1 MAAGTTNI
9 GFEEKLWQAADKLR
23 SNMDAAEYKHV
34 VLGLIFLKYVSDSFE
49 EKYQQLLAEGYGD
62 EEDRDEYIAENIFYV
77 PIDAR
82 WSEIKKYATSTD
94 IGKVIDHAM
103 DAIEKENDS
112 LKGVLTKN
120 YSRQELDKTRL
131 GELVTLFTN
140 IEVGST
146 AAQERDVLG
155 RVYEYFLSKFASA
168 EGKLGGE
175 FYTPS
180 CIVRTLVSMI
190 EPFEGQIFD
199 PACGSGGM
207 FCQSARFV
215 REHQGNVRD
224 ISIFGQESN
233 PTTWKLAK
241 MNLAIRQLEANLG
254 KHNADSF
261 HDDQHK
267 TLKANYILANPPFNI
282 SDWGGERLQED
293 IRWKYG
299 IPPAGNANFAWLQ
312 HMLHH
317 LNPAGGVCGTVLA
330 NGSLSS
336 NTSNEGNIRANM
348 VKGDVVECIV
358 AMPSQLF
365 YSTGIPVSLW
375 IMRRGKTKQSQN
387 KVLFIDA
394 RKLGHMIDR
403 KVRELSEED
412 IRKIADTYQNWRQG
426 KEYEDIQGFCKEAS
440 LSEIEE
446 QDYILTPGRYV
457 GVEQE
462 EEEGEPFEEKMQRLT
477 FELSGLFA
485 KSHEL
490 EEYEDEIDE
499 NDKVLNE
506 IPFDMQKAQQKI
518 SKLTTKYRIELNML
532 ACIYGN
538 NMSVTSQPISKPPK
552 ILWND
557 LKYINQHIPLF
568 ALERKGISD
577 YLNRKMGF

>member
-1 MAAGTTNI
+1 MAVGTTSI
-9 GFEEKLWQAADKLR
+9 GFENQLWDAADKLR

-34 VLGLIFLKYVSDSFE
+34 VLGLIFLKYVSDSFT
-49 EKYQQLLAEGYGD
+49 EKYDELKAAGYGD
-62 EEDRDEYIAENIFYV
+62 EEDRDEYIAENIFWV
-77 PIDAR
+77 PKEAR
-82 WSEIKKYATSTD
+82 WTNIKAHASSPD
-94 IGKVIDHAM
+94 IGRVIDNAM
-103 DAIEKENDS
+103 EAIEKENDS

-140 IEVGST
+140 IEVGSSS
-146 AAQERDVLG
+146 AQERDVLG
-155 RVYEYFLSKFASA
+155 RVYEYFLGKFASA

-180 CIVRTLVSMI
+180 CIVRTLVEMI

-215 REHQGNVRD
+215 KEHQGNVRD

-241 MNLAIRQLEANLG
+241 MNLAIRGLEANLG

-299 IPPAGNANFAWLQ
+299 IPPVSNANFAWLQ

-317 LNPAGGVCGTVLA
+317 LNPNGGVAGTVLA

-336 NTSNEGNIRANM
+336 TTSNEGNIRTNM
-348 VKGDVVECIV
+348 INADVVECIV
-358 AMPSQLF
+358 ALPTQLF

-375 IMRRGKTKQSQN
+375 IMRKGKNENTKGR
-387 KVLFIDA
+387 VLFIDA
-394 RKLGHMIDR
+394 HELGTLIDR
-403 KVRELSEED
+403 RVRELTDLD
-412 IRKIADTYQNWRQG
+412 INKIAGTYHAWRDNKG
-426 KEYEDIQGFCKEAS
+426 YVDKEGFCKSAT
-440 LSEIEE
+440 LKEIAEK
-446 QDYILTPGRYV
+446 DYLLTPGRYV
-457 GVEQE
+457 GFAK
-462 EEEGEPFEEKMQRLT
+462 GEVDEIPFEEKM
-477 FELSGLFA
+477 
-485 KSHEL
+485 
-490 EEYEDEIDE
+490 
-499 NDKVLNE
+499 
-506 IPFDMQKAQQKI
+506 
-518 SKLTTKYRIELNML
+518 SKLTSDLSVMFDESVELQQN
-532 ACIYGN
+532 IRK
-538 NMSVTSQPISKPPK
+538 Q
-552 ILWND
+552 
-557 LKYINQHIPLF
+557 LKSI
-568 ALERKGISD
+568 
-577 YLNRKMGF
+577 GFEM

>member
-1 MAAGTTNI
+1 MATGTTTV
-9 GFEEKLWQAADKLR
+9 GFEEKLWIAADKLR

-49 EKYQQLLAEGYGD
+49 EKYQQLVSGGYGD
-62 EEDRDEYIAENIFYV
+62 EEDRDEYLAENIFYV
-77 PIDAR
+77 PKEAR
-82 WSEIKKYATSTD
+82 WGEIQKHATGTD
-94 IGKVIDHAM
+94 IGSVIDRAM
-103 DAIEKENDS
+103 EAIEKENDS

-120 YSRQELDKTRL
+120 FSRPELDKTRL

-146 AAQERDVLG
+146 AAQERDTLG

-180 CIVRTLVSMI
+180 CIVRTLVEMI

-215 REHQGNVRD
+215 REHQGNVRN

-293 IRWKYG
+293 VRWKYG
-299 IPPAGNANFAWLQ
+299 IPPVGNANFAWLQ

-317 LNPAGGVCGTVLA
+317 LSPAGGVAGTVLA

-336 NTSNEGNIRANM
+336 NTGNEGIIRKNM
-348 VKGDVVECIV
+348 INDDAIECIV
-358 AMPSQLF
+358 ALPGQLF

-375 IMRRGKTKQSQN
+375 IMRKGKTDAAKD

-394 RKLGHMIDR
+394 RKMGKMIDR
-403 KVRELSEED
+403 RVRELTEED
-412 IRKIADTYQNWRQG
+412 ISTIASTYQNWRQG
-426 KEYEDIQGFCKEAS
+426 KEYEDKQGFCKVATLE
-440 LSEIEE
+440 EIAG
-446 QDYILTPGRYV
+446 QDYVLTPGRYV
-457 GVEQE
+457 GIEEQE
-462 EEEGEPFEEKMQRLT
+462 DDGEPFEEKMMRLT
-477 FELSGLFA
+477 SELSAMFKESIKLQ
-485 KSHEL
+485 
-490 EEYEDEIDE
+490 DEIRQ
-499 NDKVLNE
+499 KLGAIGYE
-506 IPFDMQKAQQKI
+506 I
-518 SKLTTKYRIELNML
+518 
-532 ACIYGN
+532 
-538 NMSVTSQPISKPPK
+538 
-552 ILWND
+552 
-557 LKYINQHIPLF
+557 
-568 ALERKGISD
+568 
-577 YLNRKMGF
+577 

>member
-1 MAAGTTNI
+1 MATGTTNI

-49 EKYQQLLAEGYGD
+49 EKYQVLLEEGYGD
-62 EEDRDEYIAENIFYV
+62 EEDRDEYLADNIFWV
-77 PIDAR
+77 PKEAR
-82 WSEIKKYATSTD
+82 WSEIQKHAASAD
-94 IGKVIDHAM
+94 IGSVIDHAM
-103 DAIEKENDS
+103 EAIENENNA

-120 YSRQELDKTRL
+120 YSRAELDKTRL

-180 CIVRTLVSMI
+180 CIVRTLVEMI

-267 TLKANYILANPPFNI
+267 TLKANYILANPPFNV
-282 SDWGGERLQED
+282 SDWGGERLQND
-293 IRWKYG
+293 PRWKYG
-299 IPPAGNANFAWLQ
+299 VPPVGNANFAWLQ
-312 HMLHH
+312 HMIHH
-317 LNPAGGVCGTVLA
+317 LSPAGGVCGTVLA

-336 NTSNEGNIRANM
+336 NTANEGNIRKNM
-348 VKGDVVECIV
+348 IIGDVVECIV

-365 YSTGIPVSLW
+365 YSTGIPVCLW
-375 IMRRGKTKQSQN
+375 IMRKGKTKQSKN

-403 KVRELSEED
+403 KVRELSEDD

-426 KEYEDIQGFCKEAS
+426 KEYEDILGFCKEAS
-440 LSEIEE
+440 LEEIGG

-457 GVEQE
+457 GIEQE
-462 EEEGEPFEEKMQRLT
+462 EEDGEPFEEKMQRLT
-477 FELSGLFA
+477 SELSEMFV

-490 EEYEDEIDE
+490 EEEIRKKLGAIGYE
-499 NDKVLNE
+499 V
-506 IPFDMQKAQQKI
+506 
-518 SKLTTKYRIELNML
+518 
-532 ACIYGN
+532 
-538 NMSVTSQPISKPPK
+538 
-552 ILWND
+552 
-557 LKYINQHIPLF
+557 
-568 ALERKGISD
+568 
-577 YLNRKMGF
+577 

>member
-1 MAAGTTNI
+1 MILLKSMEENMAAGTTNI

-49 EKYQQLLAEGYGD
+49 EKYQALLEEGYGD
-62 EEDRDEYIAENIFYV
+62 EEDRDEYLADNIFWV
-77 PIDAR
+77 PKEAR
-82 WSEIKKYATSTD
+82 WSEIQKNATSAD
-94 IGKVIDHAM
+94 IGSVIDHAM
-103 DAIEKENDS
+103 ETIENENNS

-120 YSRQELDKTRL
+120 YSRAELDKTRL

-180 CIVRTLVSMI
+180 CIVRTLVEMI

-267 TLKANYILANPPFNI
+267 TLKANYILANPPFNV
-282 SDWGGERLQED
+282 SDWGGERLKDD

-299 IPPAGNANFAWLQ
+299 IPPVGNANFAWLQ
-312 HMLHH
+312 HMIHH
-317 LNPAGGVCGTVLA
+317 LSPAGGVCGTVLA

-336 NTSNEGNIRANM
+336 NTSNEGNIRKNM
-348 VKGDVVECIV
+348 IIGDVVECIV
-358 AMPSQLF
+358 AMPGQLF

-375 IMRRGKTKQSQN
+375 ILRKGKTEQSQN

-403 KVRELSEED
+403 KVRELSEDD

-440 LSEIEE
+440 LAEIGE

-457 GVEQE
+457 GIEQE
-462 EEEGEPFEEKMQRLT
+462 EEDGEPFEGKMQRLT
-477 FELSGLFA
+477 SELSGLFA

-490 EEYEDEIDE
+490 EDEIR
-499 NDKVLNE
+499 N
-506 IPFDMQKAQQKI
+506 
-518 SKLTTKYRIELNML
+518 KLGAIGYEL
-532 ACIYGN
+532 
-538 NMSVTSQPISKPPK
+538 
-552 ILWND
+552 
-557 LKYINQHIPLF
+557 
-568 ALERKGISD
+568 
-577 YLNRKMGF
+577 

>member
-1 MAAGTTNI
+1 MEVNMAVGATNV

-49 EKYQQLLAEGYGD
+49 EKYQVLLEEGYGD
-62 EEDRDEYIAENIFYV
+62 EEDRDEYLADNIFWV
-77 PIDAR
+77 PKEAR
-82 WSEIKKYATSTD
+82 WSEIQKHATSAD
-94 IGKVIDHAM
+94 IGNVIDHAM
-103 DAIEKENDS
+103 ETIEKENNS

-120 YSRQELDKTRL
+120 YSRVELDKTRL

-180 CIVRTLVSMI
+180 CIVRTLVEMI

-267 TLKANYILANPPFNI
+267 TLKANYILANPPFNV
-282 SDWGGERLQED
+282 SDWGGEKLRED

-299 IPPAGNANFAWLQ
+299 VPPVGNANFAWLQ
-312 HMLHH
+312 HMIHH
-317 LNPAGGVCGTVLA
+317 LSPAGGVCGTVLA

-336 NTSNEGNIRANM
+336 NTSNEGNIRKNM
-348 VKGDVVECIV
+348 IIGDVVECIV

-375 IMRRGKTKQSQN
+375 IMRKGKTEQSKN

-412 IRKIADTYQNWRQG
+412 IKKIADTYQNWRKG
-426 KEYEDIQGFCKEAS
+426 KEYEDVQGFCKEAS
-440 LSEIEE
+440 LEEIEG

-457 GVEQE
+457 GIEQE
-462 EEEGEPFEEKMQRLT
+462 EEDGEPFEEKMTRLT
-477 FELSGLFA
+477 SELSEMFK
-485 KSHEL
+485 KSREL
-490 EEYEDEIDE
+490 EDEIR
-499 NDKVLNE
+499 KKLGAIGYE
-506 IPFDMQKAQQKI
+506 I
-518 SKLTTKYRIELNML
+518 
-532 ACIYGN
+532 
-538 NMSVTSQPISKPPK
+538 
-552 ILWND
+552 
-557 LKYINQHIPLF
+557 
-568 ALERKGISD
+568 
-577 YLNRKMGF
+577 